1 MKRTMSAT
9 ELVQL
14 VDDYNRPTAAIPR
27 ALMRAH
33 KLLHRATYI
42 LVVNK
47 NGELCVQHRSANKD
61 YCPGMLDLAAGGVV
75 NAGEAYLPSAQR
87 ELKEELDIQTPLT
100 ELGEFYTGGP
110 DGGRAFGRAWLCQWD
125 GAVTAQAEEISAIE
139 WLKPEI
145 ILQERQA
152 QSTPDSLLALRLWL
166 DKPTVPRC
174 VPGAIFADGLQQ
186 WTLVEPAPTRLLDD
200 VLWIVAG
207 RDGRKQLLTENFLR
221 SFVPDG
227 KRLKPRFRLLSG
239 DMA

>member
-1 MKRTMSAT
+1 MSAS

-14 VDDYNRPTAAIPR
+14 VDDYNRPTAAITR

-42 LVVNK
+42 LVVNGK
-47 NGELCVQHRSANKD
+47 NELCVQHRSPNKD

-75 NAGEAYLPSAQR
+75 NEGEPYLLSAKR
-87 ELKEELDIQTPLT
+87 ELQEELGISAPLI

-125 GAVTAQAEEISAIE
+125 GAVTPQAEEISAIE
-139 WLKPEI
+139 WLNPEM
-145 ILQERQA
+145 ILAERQA
-152 QSTPDSLLALRLWL
+152 QATPDSLLALRLWL
-166 DKPTVPRC
+166 DKPQPPRC
-174 VPGAIFADGLQQ
+174 APGAMFADGSQQ
-186 WTLVEPAPTRLLDD
+186 WTLIEPAPTRLFGD
-200 VLWIVAG
+200 VLWVVAG

-227 KRLKPRFRLLSG
+227 KRLKPRFRVLSG

>member
-1 MKRTMSAT
+1 MTKIMSAT

-27 ALMRAH
+27 VLMRAH

-42 LVVNK
+42 LVVNN

-75 NAGEAYLPSAQR
+75 NTGEAYLPSAQR
-87 ELKEELDIQTPLT
+87 ELQEELGIQAALT

-110 DGGRAFGRAWLCQWD
+110 DGGRAFGRAWLCHWS
-125 GAVTAQAEEISAIE
+125 GPITAQAEEISAIE
-139 WLKPEI
+139 WLKPET
-145 ILQERQA
+145 ILQQRLSEA
-152 QSTPDSLLALRLWL
+152 TPDSLLALRLWL
-166 DKPTVPRC
+166 DQPAAPRC
-174 VPGAIFADGLQQ
+174 SSGAIFADGLQQ
-186 WTLVEPAPTRLLDD
+186 WTLIEQAPTRLLDD
-200 VLWIVAG
+200 VLWLVSG

-227 KRLKPRFRLLSG
+227 KRLKPRFRVLSG

>member
-1 MKRTMSAT
+1 MSAS

-14 VDDYNRPTAAIPR
+14 VDEYNRPSAAVPR

-42 LVVNK
+42 LVVN
-47 NGELCVQHRSANKD
+47 NHGELCVQHRSDNKD

-75 NAGEAYLPSAQR
+75 NEAEPYLQSAQR
-87 ELKEELDIQTPLT
+87 ELQEELAITAPLT

-125 GAVTAQAEEISAIE
+125 GPITAQAEEISAIE
-139 WLKPEI
+139 WLTPET
-145 ILQERQA
+145 ILQQRQA
-152 QSTPDSLLALRLWL
+152 DATPDSLLALRLWL
-166 DKPTVPRC
+166 DRPQAPRC
-174 VPGAIFADGLQQ
+174 AAGAMFADGLQQ
-186 WTLVEPAPTRLLDD
+186 WTLIEPAPTRLLDD
-200 VLWIVAG
+200 TLWIVAG

-227 KRLKPRFRLLSG
+227 KRLKPRFRVLSG

>member
-1 MKRTMSAT
+1 MSAT

-14 VDDYNRPTAAIPR
+14 VDDYNRPNATIPR

-42 LVVNK
+42 LVVNSK
-47 NGELCVQHRSANKD
+47 NELCIQHRSPNKD

-87 ELKEELDIQTPLT
+87 ELQEELGIRSPLT
-100 ELGEFYTGGP
+100 ELGEFYTSGP

-125 GAVTAQAEEISAIE
+125 GAVTPQAEEISAIE
-139 WLKPEI
+139 WQTAEI
-145 ILQERQA
+145 ILAQRQQDA
-152 QSTPDSLLALRLWL
+152 TPDSLLALRLWL
-166 DKPTVPRC
+166 DKPTAPHC
-174 VPGAIFADGLQQ
+174 APGAMFADGVQQ
-186 WTLVEPAPTRLLDD
+186 WTLLEPAPTRLFDD
-200 VLWIVAG
+200 ALWIVAG

-221 SFVPDG
+221 SYVPDG

>member
-1 MKRTMSAT
+1 MSAT

-14 VDDYNRPTAAIPR
+14 VDDYNRPVAAMPR

-42 LVVNK
+42 LVVNSQNK
-47 NGELCVQHRSANKD
+47 LCIQHRSLTKD

-87 ELKEELDIQTPLT
+87 ELQEELGITASLI

-110 DGGRAFGRAWLCQWD
+110 DGGRAFGRAWLCHWD
-125 GAVTAQAEEISAIE
+125 GPVTPQAEEISAIE
-139 WLKPEI
+139 WLSAEA
-145 ILQERQA
+145 ILADRQA

-166 DKPTVPRC
+166 DKPTAPRC
-174 VPGAIFADGLQQ
+174 VPGAMFADGLQQ
-186 WTLVEPAPTRLLDD
+186 WTLIEPAPTTLLDD

-207 RDGRKQLLTENFLR
+207 RDGRKQVLTENFLR

-227 KRLKPRFRLLSG
+227 KRLKPRFRVLSG